1 MIKLFSVEV
10 VGERR
15 SNCPMKIRN
24 VLASLENELTFP
36 IDQDSVIEQIGSVEI
51 EAPDARETETV
62 STIIGSVGQETYAS
76 ADELFTT
83 ILGNVSD
90 EYIGRK
96 FYDDR
101 GGNPSESAGGPRDET
116 DVSF

>member
-1 MIKLFSVEV
+1 MKLCNMAAFLRDE
-10 VGERR
+10 
-15 SNCPMKIRN
+15 
-24 VLASLENELTFP
+24 LAFP
-36 IDQDSVIEQIGSVEI
+36 IDRASVVARVGDVDV
-51 EAPDARETETV
+51 EAPDAQETETI
-62 STIIGSVGQETYAS
+62 SAIIGPVGQETYAS

-101 GGNPSESAGGPRDET
+101 GANPAAASAPVDESDI
-116 DVSF
+116 SF

>member
-1 MIKLFSVEV
+1 
-10 VGERR
+10 
-15 SNCPMKIRN
+15 MKIRH
-24 VLASLENELTFP
+24 VLEFLENELGFP
-36 IDQDSVIEQIGSVEI
+36 IDQHSVIEQIGAIEI
-51 EAPDARETETV
+51 EAPDAQETETV
-62 STIIGSVGQETYAS
+62 STIIGPVGQETYAS

-83 ILGNVSD
+83 IIGNVND

-101 GGNPSESAGGPRDET
+101 GGNPSGGALGPTDET

>member
-1 MIKLFSVEV
+1 
-10 VGERR
+10 
-15 SNCPMKIRN
+15 MKIRH
-24 VLASLENELTFP
+24 VLEFLENELGFP
-36 IDQDSVIEQIGSVEI
+36 IDQNSVIEQIGTIEI
-51 EAPDARETETV
+51 EAPDAQETETV
-62 STIIGSVGQETYAS
+62 STIIGPVGQETYVS

-83 ILGNVSD
+83 IIGNVND

-101 GGNPSESAGGPRDET
+101 GGNPSETALGPTDET

>member
-1 MIKLFSVEV
+1 MMLNELR
-10 VGERR
+10 ERLEDEFTYPVDR
-15 SNCPMKIRN
+15 AS
-24 VLASLENELTFP
+24 VLAR
-36 IDQDSVIEQIGSVEI
+36 IGASEI
-51 EAPDARETETV
+51 EAPDSQETETV
-62 STIIGSVGQETYAS
+62 STIIDSVGQGTYNS

-101 GGNPSESAGGPRDET
+101 GGNPAETASGPRDES

>member
-1 MIKLFSVEV
+1 
-10 VGERR
+10 
-15 SNCPMKIRN
+15 MKISN
-24 VLASLENELTFP
+24 LLASLEDELTFP
-36 IDQDSVIEQIGSVEI
+36 IDQDSVVEQIGAVEI
-51 EAPDARETETV
+51 EAPDAQETETV
-62 STIIGSVGQETYAS
+62 STIIGPVGQETYVS

-83 ILGNVSD
+83 IIGNVND

-101 GGNPSESAGGPRDET
+101 GGNPSETALGPTDET

>member
-1 MIKLFSVEV
+1 MDL
-10 VGERR
+10 GELRGFLETE
-15 SNCPMKIRN
+15 
-24 VLASLENELTFP
+24 LAYP
-36 IDQDSVIEQIGSVEI
+36 IDHASVVEQIGASEV
-51 EAPDARETETV
+51 EAPDAEETETV
-62 STIIGSVGQETYAS
+62 SSIIGSVGQDSYAS
-76 ADELFTT
+76 AEELFTT

-101 GGNPSESAGGPRDET
+101 GSNPVETAAGPRDES